1 MQGDTQIE
9 QYVSDAYYPEKPA
22 QCTDGAGIKKR
33 YATTVATWPDKLK
46 NQYIGQDFGYFLP
59 WMSEKESKL
68 FFDFGF
74 VVAYHD
80 LIGYDTATTDTQAK
94 FDKCVEDSVALFKEY
109 IGITPKLMVEPNG
122 DHKYITFSRVNDN
135 IQVITAQGG
144 DPSIKKV
151 YPFSPDFTL
160 SKNNVTIQRLFA
172 YGDDMVYD
180 NDNPQ

>member
-1 MQGDTQIE
+1 M
-9 QYVSDAYYPEKPA
+9 
-22 QCTDGAGIKKR
+22 
-33 YATTVATWPDKLK
+33 
-46 NQYIGQDFGYFLP
+46 
-59 WMSEKESKL
+59 
-68 FFDFGF
+68 
-74 VVAYHD
+74 VAYHD

-160 SKNNVTIQRLFA
+160 SKI
-172 YGDDMVYD
+172 M
-180 NDNPQ
+180 